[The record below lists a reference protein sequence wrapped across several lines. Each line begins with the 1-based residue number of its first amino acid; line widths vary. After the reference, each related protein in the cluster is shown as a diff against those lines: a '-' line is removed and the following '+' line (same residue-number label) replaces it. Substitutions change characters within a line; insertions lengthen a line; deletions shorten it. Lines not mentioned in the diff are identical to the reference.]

1 MMRRSIVL
9 LIAVLSVVSACGS
22 SRELAGYVRT
32 PAPLTKGV
40 TLPQIDTGAL
50 RELVAMDE
58 KLLVVY
64 FGYTNC
70 PDMCPTTMQDLTVAL
85 RRLDDPSQVE
95 VAMVTI
101 DPNRDLEVLD
111 GYVKSFIPTAVALGT
126 IDPSALA
133 AAAEPF
139 GVNYLVEDTPNGVE
153 VAHTTSLY
161 VVDDEGVLLLTWPFG
176 IPSVDISA
184 DLKDLLG
191 GRRS

>member
-1 MMRRSIVL
+1 MIRRTLAITLALLVL
-9 LIAVLSVVSACGS
+9 AAGCGN
-22 SRELAGYVRT
+22 SREFAGYVRT
-32 PAPLTKGV
+32 PAPSTKGI
-40 TLPQIDTGAL
+40 TLPELGTSSE
-50 RELVAMDE
+50 RELVATNG

-95 VAMVTI
+95 VAMVTV
-101 DPNRDLEVLD
+101 DPDRDLPVLD

-126 IDPSALA
+126 TDPSALV

-139 GVNYLVEDTPNGVE
+139 GVNYLVEESPDGVE

-161 VVDDEGVLLLTWPFG
+161 VVDDEGLLLLTWPFG

-184 DLKDLLG
+184 DLNDLLD

>member
-1 MMRRSIVL
+1 MMRRSTAL
-9 LIAVLSVVSACGS
+9 LVALLTVISACGS
-22 SRELAGYVRT
+22 SREFAGYVRT
-32 PAPLTKGV
+32 PAPSIKGV
-40 TLPQIDTGAL
+40 TLPQTDTGAL

-101 DPNRDLEVLD
+101 DPSRDLEVLD
-111 GYVKSFIPTAVALGT
+111 SYVKSFIPTAIALGT
-126 IDPSALA
+126 TDASALA

-139 GVNYLVEDTPNGVE
+139 GVNYLVEDTSDGVE

-161 VVDDEGVLLLTWPFG
+161 VVDDDGQLLLTWPFG
-176 IPSVDISA
+176 VPSVDISA
-184 DLKDLLG
+184 DLKDLLD